1 MSSSIVSTTR
11 CCLSWTSSNHRS
23 IPSRHLVT
31 ISASE
36 KGDSISRRISAA
48 DSSEKVKRVEESER
62 LCLTLGRRSAMVSG
76 FSLVTSATVGFPGDC
91 LAVVKQGLLA
101 GRVPGLSEPDEQG

>member
-36 KGDSISRRISAA
+36 KGDSISRISAA

-62 LCLTLGRRSAMVSG
+62 PCLTLGRRSAMVSG
-76 FSLVTSATVGFPGDC
+76 FSLVTSATVGFPGEC
-91 LAVVKQGLLA
+91 SAVVKQGLLA